1 MPKTPLKA
9 MIILKDTIKENVI
22 LLIVEGI
29 EEVSQKLF
37 QTMSKKVF

>member
-1 MPKTPLKA
+1 MPRPPLKP
-9 MIILKDTIKENVI
+9 MIILKDTMKENLI
-22 LLIVEGI
+22 LLIVEEI